1 MEEHEFIVSS
11 AMMIVRLSVLLS
23 VVRVVASFS
32 ASSSAAP
39 PWQNFF
45 GSLFPEDNTQR
56 IELKQQLL
64 SECRQ
69 HIGYNSPEIR
79 QNIESII
86 YELCPFNPTQ
96 QTATS
101 DLLKKKWIVEWTSEK
116 EINFFLEKGIS
127 KEIIQTLDGD
137 ILENYIPF
145 VKGGGFGVTGKI
157 SLDED
162 ASEEVKMLT
171 RTNFKFKN
179 AKLDLGKWGEYNFPP
194 VGEGWFDTIYLDD
207 GKLNPKFL

>member
-1 MEEHEFIVSS
+1 
-11 AMMIVRLSVLLS
+11 MIVRLLVLLLS
-23 VVRVVASFS
+23 AVRVVVVTSFS

-39 PWQNFF
+39 PWQNFL
-45 GSLFPEDNTQR
+45 GSLFADNNSQR

-69 HIGYNSPEIR
+69 NIGYNTPEIR

-96 QTATS
+96 PTATS

-127 KEIIQTLDGD
+127 NEIIQTLNGD
-137 ILENYIPF
+137 VLENYIPF

-157 SLDED
+157 SVDGED
-162 ASEEVKMLT
+162 ASEKILT

-179 AKLDLGKWGEYNFPP
+179 ANLDLGRWGEYNFPP

-207 GKLNPKFL
+207 GKLPRFI